1 MVSYFS
7 ISILLCLS
15 SFYFSQIVYNATYFL
30 YFNYNLLLCISAN
43 LQETLPSPPTDLSSI
58 ESVAQAA
65 AYVAKNA
72 AKLAQKRKIEATATT
87 PSNVSAA
94 AVTAVQVPI
103 SLVREILISS
113 LLVLTGEFNYI
124 LLFEVS
130 VSFSKQSRTPNLQN
144 FVQHL

>member
-1 MVSYFS
+1 M
-7 ISILLCLS
+7 
-15 SFYFSQIVYNATYFL
+15 
-30 YFNYNLLLCISAN
+30 
-43 LQETLPSPPTDLSSI
+43 QETLPSPPTDLSSI